1 MHWSFK
7 DGFRSPPLATIAALA
22 LALVVAGMSACGS
35 DHDYDAV
42 QNPRDPANGGIS
54 PPIPSGLAARVSSR
68 SVELTWGL
76 SDSSAAAEVRRYR
89 IYQRVP
95 GGDLALVDSSAT
107 GSATLTGL
115 LNGQGYFFSASAVL
129 LNGLEG
135 RRSSEVGATPDLFG
149 FTIEDGRPVTNS
161 ASVRLTFRAPEGT
174 TGVRIANDG
183 DPSSAPI
190 LPFSTPRS
198 WLLTP
203 GDGVKRVQA
212 RLVDGAGNSS
222 DLIAAEIR
230 LDTRAE
236 IESITFTPTTAVPG
250 QTLRIRLDAN
260 EPNGA
265 AEVRLGNARTL
276 SLRDDGAS
284 GDALADDGVYS
295 LDYVIEEDVEL
306 REVLVTAE
314 FTDEAGNSAP
324 ERVSTD
330 RLTVHKDPE
339 AVVLQLP
346 TSPGPQSLAL
356 QWSQATDVARFSAY
370 RVYRSRIAGVDSDP
384 ARERI
389 HETTSRSSTTHT
401 DDGLDPNRTYF
412 YRVAVVDPFGAEFFS
427 NEQSA
432 RPRTNDSPEPV
443 VLGAPTLVTE
453 NSVTLIYSQSTAEDF
468 SQYRIY
474 RAEQADVDSDPERR
488 LIRTVSNRTETRV
501 TDSDELEQNFTYYYQ
516 VHVADDLGAVG
527 KSNVVSARI
536 LDLPPNAVDLN
547 APSSVGET
555 TILLDWSTNDELD
568 FARYDLRRSTNAG
581 VSTATPLLVS
591 FTTKEVTSYLDTG
604 LIENTEYFYRLFVV
618 DKAGGVSGSN
628 ERRQKTENA
637 DPPAVVLAAPTEQT
651 GAATPT
657 LTVTWSQSSVH
668 DFESYRLYRDTA
680 ASVSETSTLVRQ
692 IDLPNVLAFTDAG
705 LIDNT
710 RYYYRV
716 FVVDDAAGSTGSN
729 EQSVVTANRPPR
741 PVTLSVSGT
750 TARSISLSWTQNT
763 NPDFAEY
770 RLLQGTSSTSFPT
783 VVSSFPQR
791 EQTGHTVFVAE
802 GDSTVYFF
810 KVETYD
816 QSISSSQRLKTDSNV
831 VSATAE

>member
-1 MHWSFK
+1 MRWIHR
-7 DGFRSPPLATIAALA
+7 DGFRLLAFGVVAVVLATVGI
-22 LALVVAGMSACGS
+22 SACGS

-42 QNPRDPANGGIS
+42 QNPRDPANGGLA
-54 PPIPSGLAARVSSR
+54 PPVPSRLAARVASR
-68 SVELTWGL
+68 EVQLTWEL
-76 SDSSAAAEVRRYR
+76 SDSTSVAQILRYR

-95 GGDLALVDSSAT
+95 SGELSLVDSSDTGTAT
-107 GSATLTGL
+107 VRGL
-115 LNGQGYFFSASAVL
+115 LNGQGYFFSASTVL

-135 RRSSEVGATPDLFG
+135 RRSFEVGATPDLFG
-149 FTIEDGRPVTNS
+149 FTIDDGRPVTNS
-161 ASVRLTFRAPEGT
+161 VSVRLSFQAPVGT
-174 TGVRIANDG
+174 AGVRIANDT
-183 DPSSAPI
+183 DPATAPI
-190 LPFSTPRS
+190 LPYAPTRT
-198 WLLTP
+198 WLLPP
-203 GDGVKRVQA
+203 GDGPKRVHA

-222 DLIAAEIR
+222 DMITAEIR

-236 IESITFTPTTAVPG
+236 IESITFSPTSAVPG

-265 AEVRLGNARTL
+265 ATARLGNARDL
-276 SLRDDGAS
+276 SLRDDGAG

-314 FTDEAGNSAP
+314 FVDEAGNSAP

-356 QWSQATDVARFSAY
+356 QWSQASDAARFSSY
-370 RVYRSRIAGVDSDP
+370 RVYRSRIAGVNSDP

-389 HETTSRSSTTHT
+389 HETTSRSSTTYT

-432 RPRTNDSPEPV
+432 RPRTNDAPEPV
-443 VLGAPTLVTE
+443 VLAAPTLVTD
-453 NSVTLIYSQSTAEDF
+453 NSVTLTYSQSTAEDF

-474 RAEQADVDSDPERR
+474 RAEQADVDSDPQRR
-488 LIRTVSNRTETRV
+488 LIRTVTNRTETRV

-555 TILLDWSTNDELD
+555 TILLDWGINNELD

-581 VSTATPLLVS
+581 VSPSTPLLVS

-618 DKAGGVSGSN
+618 DQAGGVSGSN

-637 DPPAVVLAAPTEQT
+637 DPTAVVLAAPTEQT

-657 LTVTWSQSSVH
+657 LSLTWSQSSVH

-741 PVTLSVSGT
+741 PVTLNVSGT

-791 EQTGHTVFVAE
+791 EQNGHTVFVAE

-831 VSATAE
+831 VSARAE